1 MKKNEFV
8 KSLNVSRETLNS
20 FCEYENLLSKWNEK
34 INLVSKNTLVD
45 IWERHFLDSG
55 QIIKHVE
62 ASGKRWVDVGSGA
75 GFPGL
80 VVALLLRE
88 RRIDCDLVLV
98 EKNPKKGFFLK
109 EVIRKLNLSVE
120 VVNDNIYTLE
130 PLNAD
135 ILTARAFSDLNNLIE
150 IAFRHRKKEG
160 ICLFLKGENYRI
172 ELDKTLNYW
181 FFDYDIVD
189 SLSSS
194 SGKIIRVKQIFK
206 RIGEQNL

>member
-8 KSLNVSRETLNS
+8 KSLNVSRETLNG
-20 FCEYENLLSKWNEK
+20 FYEYETLLSKWNEK

-62 ASGKRWVDVGSGA
+62 VSGKRWVDVGSGA

-80 VVALLLRE
+80 VVALLLRD
-88 RRIDCDLVLV
+88 RKIDCDLVLV
-98 EKNPKKGFFLK
+98 EKNPKKGFFLN

-120 VVNDNIYTLE
+120 VVNDNIDNLE

-135 ILTARAFSDLNNLIE
+135 ILTARAFSELNNLME

-181 FFDYDIVD
+181 FFDYDIID

-194 SGKIIRVKQIFK
+194 SGKIIRVKKIFK
-206 RIGEQNL
+206 R

>member
-8 KSLNVSRETLNS
+8 KSLNVSRETLND
-20 FCEYENLLSKWNEK
+20 FYEYETLLSKWNEK

-62 ASGKRWVDVGSGA
+62 ASGKRWVDLGSGA

-80 VVALLLRE
+80 VVALLLRD
-88 RRIDCDLVLV
+88 RKIDCDLVLV
-98 EKNPKKGFFLK
+98 EKNSKKGFFLN

-120 VVNDNIYTLE
+120 VVNDNIDNLE

-135 ILTARAFSDLNNLIE
+135 ILTARAFSELNNLIE

-194 SGKIIRVKQIFK
+194 SGKIIRVKKIFK
-206 RIGEQNL
+206 R

>member
-1 MKKNEFV
+1 MKRNEFI
-8 KSLNVSRETLNS
+8 KSLNVSRETLKG
-20 FCEYENLLSKWNEK
+20 FYEYKTLLFKWNEK
-34 INLVSKNTLVD
+34 INLVSKNTLLD

-80 VVALLLRE
+80 VIALLLRD
-88 RRIDCDLVLV
+88 RKIDCNLVLV
-98 EKNPKKGFFLK
+98 EKNPKKGFFLN

-135 ILTARAFSDLNNLIE
+135 ILTARAFSELNNLME

-160 ICLFLKGENYRI
+160 ICLFLKGKNYSI

-181 FFDYDIVD
+181 FFDYDIVS

-194 SGKIIRVKQIFK
+194 SGKIIRVKKIFK
-206 RIGEQNL
+206 R

>member
-1 MKKNEFV
+1 MKKDEFV
-8 KSLNVSRETLNS
+8 KSFNVSRETLNS
-20 FCEYENLLSKWNEK
+20 FYEYKTLLSKWNEK

-62 ASGKRWVDVGSGA
+62 VSGKRWVDVGSGA

-80 VVALLLRE
+80 VVALLLRD
-88 RRIDCDLVLV
+88 RKIDCDLVLV
-98 EKNPKKGFFLK
+98 EKNPKKGFFLN

-120 VVNDNIYTLE
+120 VVNDNIDNLE

-135 ILTARAFSDLNNLIE
+135 ILTARAFSELNNLIE

-160 ICLFLKGENYRI
+160 ICLFLKGENYRF

-181 FFDYDIVD
+181 FFDYDIID

-194 SGKIIRVKQIFK
+194 SGKIIRVKKIFK
-206 RIGEQNL
+206 R

>member
-1 MKKNEFV
+1 MKRNEFI
-8 KSLNVSRETLNS
+8 KSLNVSRETLKG
-20 FCEYENLLSKWNEK
+20 FYEYKTLLSKWNEK

-62 ASGKRWVDVGSGA
+62 ASGKKWVDVGSGA

-80 VVALLLRE
+80 VVALLLRD
-88 RRIDCDLVLV
+88 RKIDCDLVLV
-98 EKNPKKGFFLK
+98 EKNLKKSFFLN
-109 EVIRKLNLSVE
+109 EVIRKLNLNVE

-135 ILTARAFSDLNNLIE
+135 ILTARAFSELNNLIE
-150 IAFRHRKKEG
+150 ISFRHRKKEG
-160 ICLFLKGENYRI
+160 LCLFLKGENYRL
-172 ELDKTLNYW
+172 ELDKTLNHW
-181 FFDYDIVD
+181 FFDYDVVD

-194 SGKIIRVKQIFK
+194 SGKIIRVKKIFK
-206 RIGEQNL
+206 R

>member
-1 MKKNEFV
+1 MKNNEFV
-8 KSLNVSRETLNS
+8 KSLDVSRETLND
-20 FCEYENLLSKWNEK
+20 FCEYEALLSKWNKK
-34 INLVSKNTLVD
+34 INLVSKSTLVD

-80 VVALLLRE
+80 VVALLLRD
-88 RRIDCDLVLV
+88 RKIDCDLVLV
-98 EKNPKKGFFLK
+98 EKNPKKGFFLN

-120 VVNDNIYTLE
+120 VVNDNIDTLE

-135 ILTARAFSDLNNLIE
+135 ILTARAFSELNNLIE

-194 SGKIIRVKQIFK
+194 SGKIIRVKKIFK
-206 RIGEQNL
+206 R

>member
-1 MKKNEFV
+1 LKKYEFV
-8 KSLNVSRETLNS
+8 KSLNVSRETLNG
-20 FCEYENLLSKWNEK
+20 FYEYETLLSKWNEK

-62 ASGKRWVDVGSGA
+62 VSGKRWVDVGSGA

-80 VVALLLRE
+80 VVALLLRD
-88 RRIDCDLVLV
+88 RKIDCDLVVV
-98 EKNPKKGFFLK
+98 EKNSKKVFFLN

-120 VVNDNIYTLE
+120 VVNDKIDNLE

-135 ILTARAFSDLNNLIE
+135 ILTARAFSELNNLIE

-194 SGKIIRVKQIFK
+194 SGKIIRVKKIFK
-206 RIGEQNL
+206 R

>member
-8 KSLNVSRETLNS
+8 KSLNVSRETLKS
-20 FCEYENLLSKWNEK
+20 FYEYEALLSKWNEK

-80 VVALLLRE
+80 VVALLLRD
-88 RRIDCDLVLV
+88 RKIDCNLVLV
-98 EKNPKKGFFLK
+98 EKNPKKGFFLN
-109 EVIRKLNLSVE
+109 EVIRKLNLNVE

-135 ILTARAFSDLNNLIE
+135 ILTARAFSELNNLIE
-150 IAFRHRKKEG
+150 ISFRHRKKEG
-160 ICLFLKGENYRI
+160 LCLFLKGENYRF

-181 FFDYDIVD
+181 FFDYDVVD

-194 SGKIIRVKQIFK
+194 SGKIIRVKKIFK
-206 RIGEQNL
+206 R

>member
-8 KSLNVSRETLNS
+8 KSLNVSRETLS
-20 FCEYENLLSKWNEK
+20 GFYEYKTLLYKWNEK
-34 INLVSKNTLVD
+34 INLVSKHTLID

-55 QIIKHVE
+55 QIIINVE

-80 VVALLLRE
+80 VVALLLRD
-88 RRIDCDLVLV
+88 RKVDCDLVLV
-98 EKNPKKGFFLK
+98 EKHPKKVFFLK

-135 ILTARAFSDLNNLIE
+135 ILTARAFSELNNLME

-160 ICLFLKGENYRI
+160 ICLFLKGENYKI
-172 ELDKTLNYW
+172 ELDKTLNNW
-181 FFDYDIVD
+181 FFDYDIVG

-194 SGKIIRVKQIFK
+194 SGNIIKVKKIFK
-206 RIGEQNL
+206 R

>member
-8 KSLNVSRETLNS
+8 KSLNVSRETLNG
-20 FCEYENLLSKWNEK
+20 FYEYETLLSKWNEK

-62 ASGKRWVDVGSGA
+62 VSGKRWVDVGSGA

-80 VVALLLRE
+80 VVALLLRD
-88 RRIDCDLVLV
+88 RKIDCDLVLV
-98 EKNPKKGFFLK
+98 EKNPKKGFFLN

-120 VVNDNIYTLE
+120 VLNDNIDTLE

-135 ILTARAFSDLNNLIE
+135 ILTARAFSELNNLIE

-194 SGKIIRVKQIFK
+194 SGKIIRVKKIFK
-206 RIGEQNL
+206 R

>member
-8 KSLNVSRETLNS
+8 KSLNVSRETLNG
-20 FCEYENLLSKWNEK
+20 FYEYETLLSKWNEK

-62 ASGKRWVDVGSGA
+62 ISGKRWVDVGSGA

-80 VVALLLRE
+80 VVALLLRD
-88 RRIDCDLVLV
+88 RKIDCDLVLV
-98 EKNPKKGFFLK
+98 EKNPKKGFFLS
-109 EVIRKLNLSVE
+109 EVIRKLKLSVE
-120 VVNDNIYTLE
+120 VVNDNIDTLE
-130 PLNAD
+130 PLKAD
-135 ILTARAFSDLNNLIE
+135 ILTARAFSELNKLIE

-160 ICLFLKGENYRI
+160 ICLFLKGENYRM

-194 SGKIIRVKQIFK
+194 SGKIIRVKKIFK
-206 RIGEQNL
+206 R

>member
-8 KSLNVSRETLNS
+8 KSLNVSRETLNG
-20 FCEYENLLSKWNEK
+20 FYEYETLLSKWNEK

-62 ASGKRWVDVGSGA
+62 VSGKRWVDVGSGA

-80 VVALLLRE
+80 VVALLLRD
-88 RRIDCDLVLV
+88 RKIDCDLVLV
-98 EKNPKKGFFLK
+98 EKNSKKGFFLN

-120 VVNDNIYTLE
+120 VVNDNIDNLE

-135 ILTARAFSDLNNLIE
+135 ILTARAFSELNNLIE

-181 FFDYDIVD
+181 FFDYDIID

-194 SGKIIRVKQIFK
+194 SGKIIRVKKIFK
-206 RIGEQNL
+206 R

>member
-1 MKKNEFV
+1 MKKNKFV
-8 KSLNVSRETLNS
+8 KSLNVSRETLS
-20 FCEYENLLSKWNEK
+20 GFYEYKTLLYKWNEK
-34 INLVSKNTLVD
+34 INLVSKHTLID

-55 QIIKHVE
+55 QIIINVE

-80 VVALLLRE
+80 VVALLLRD
-88 RRIDCDLVLV
+88 RKVDCDLVLV
-98 EKNPKKGFFLK
+98 EKHPKKVFFLK
-109 EVIRKLNLSVE
+109 EVIRRLNLSVE

-135 ILTARAFSDLNNLIE
+135 ILTARAFSELNNLME

-160 ICLFLKGENYRI
+160 ICLFLKGENYKI
-172 ELDKTLNYW
+172 ELDKTLNNW
-181 FFDYDIVD
+181 FFDYDIVG

-194 SGKIIRVKQIFK
+194 SGNIIRVKKIFK
-206 RIGEQNL
+206 R

>member
-1 MKKNEFV
+1 LKKNEFV
-8 KSLNVSRETLNS
+8 KSLNVSRETLNG
-20 FCEYENLLSKWNEK
+20 FYEYKALLYKWNEK
-34 INLVSKNTLVD
+34 INLVSKHTLIN

-55 QIIKHVE
+55 QIIINVE

-80 VVALLLRE
+80 VVALLLRD
-88 RRIDCDLVLV
+88 RKVDCDLVLV
-98 EKNPKKGFFLK
+98 EKNPKKVFFLK

-120 VVNDNIYTLE
+120 VVNENIYTLE

-135 ILTARAFSDLNNLIE
+135 ILTARAFSELNNLME

-160 ICLFLKGENYRI
+160 ICLFLKGENYKI
-172 ELDKTLNYW
+172 ELDKTLNNW
-181 FFDYDIVD
+181 FFDYDIVG

-194 SGKIIRVKQIFK
+194 SGNIIRVKKIFK
-206 RIGEQNL
+206 R

>member
-1 MKKNEFV
+1 MKRNEFI
-8 KSLNVSRETLNS
+8 KSLNVSRETLKG
-20 FCEYENLLSKWNEK
+20 FYEYKTLLSKWNEK
-34 INLVSKNTLVD
+34 INLVSKHTLVD

-62 ASGKRWVDVGSGA
+62 ASGKRGVDVGSGA

-80 VVALLLRE
+80 VVALLLRD
-88 RRIDCDLVLV
+88 RKIDCNLVLV
-98 EKNPKKGFFLK
+98 EKNPKKGFFLN

-120 VVNDNIYTLE
+120 VVNDNIDNLE

-135 ILTARAFSDLNNLIE
+135 ILTARAFSELNNLIE

-160 ICLFLKGENYRI
+160 ICVFLKGENYKI
-172 ELDKTLNYW
+172 ELDKTLNNW
-181 FFDYDIVD
+181 FFDYDIVG

-194 SGKIIRVKQIFK
+194 SGNIIKVKKIFK
-206 RIGEQNL
+206 R

>member
-8 KSLNVSRETLNS
+8 KSLNVSRETLSS
-20 FCEYENLLSKWNEK
+20 FYEYKTLLYKWNEK
-34 INLVSKNTLVD
+34 INLVSKHTLIN

-55 QIIKHVE
+55 QIIIDVD

-80 VVALLLRE
+80 VVALLLRD
-88 RRIDCDLVLV
+88 RKVDCDLILV
-98 EKNPKKGFFLK
+98 EKHPKKVFFLK

-120 VVNDNIYTLE
+120 VVNENIYTLE

-135 ILTARAFSDLNNLIE
+135 ILTARAFSELNNLME

-160 ICLFLKGENYRI
+160 ICLFLKGENYKI
-172 ELDKTLNYW
+172 ELDKTLNNW
-181 FFDYDIVD
+181 FFDYDIVG

-194 SGKIIRVKQIFK
+194 SGNIIRVKKIFK
-206 RIGEQNL
+206 R

>member
-1 MKKNEFV
+1 LKKNEFV
-8 KSLNVSRETLNS
+8 KSLNVSRETLNG
-20 FCEYENLLSKWNEK
+20 FYEYETLLSKWNEK

-80 VVALLLRE
+80 VVALLLRD
-88 RRIDCDLVLV
+88 RKIDCDLVVV
-98 EKNPKKGFFLK
+98 EKNPKKVFFLN

-120 VVNDNIYTLE
+120 VVNDNIDNLE

-135 ILTARAFSDLNNLIE
+135 ILTARAFSELKNLIE

-194 SGKIIRVKQIFK
+194 SGKIIRVKKIFK
-206 RIGEQNL
+206 R

>member
-1 MKKNEFV
+1 MKRNEFI
-8 KSLNVSRETLNS
+8 KSLNVSRETLKG
-20 FCEYENLLSKWNEK
+20 FYEYKTLLSKWNEK

-80 VVALLLRE
+80 VVALLLRD
-88 RRIDCDLVLV
+88 RKIDCNLVLV
-98 EKNPKKGFFLK
+98 EKNPKKGFFLN
-109 EVIRKLNLSVE
+109 EVIRKLNLNVE
-120 VVNDNIYTLE
+120 VVSDNIYTLE

-135 ILTARAFSDLNNLIE
+135 ILTARAFSELNNLIE
-150 IAFRHRKKEG
+150 ISFRHRKKEG
-160 ICLFLKGENYRI
+160 LCLFLKGENYRF

-181 FFDYDIVD
+181 FFDYDVVD
-189 SLSSS
+189 SLSNP
-194 SGKIIRVKQIFK
+194 SGKIIRVKNILK
-206 RIGEQNL
+206 R

>member
-8 KSLNVSRETLNS
+8 KSLNVSRETLNG
-20 FCEYENLLSKWNEK
+20 FYEYETLLSKWNKK

-80 VVALLLRE
+80 VVALLLRD
-88 RRIDCDLVLV
+88 RKIDCDLVLV
-98 EKNPKKGFFLK
+98 EKNPKKGFFLN

-120 VVNDNIYTLE
+120 VINDNIDTLE

-135 ILTARAFSDLNNLIE
+135 ILTARAFSELNNLIE
-150 IAFRHRKKEG
+150 IAFRHRKREG

-194 SGKIIRVKQIFK
+194 SGKIIRVKKIFK
-206 RIGEQNL
+206 R